1 MFLGTLVNVICIII
15 GGIIGVLAQKGIP
28 KRFADLIMSG
38 IGLVTMVIG
47 LSFALPSQNIL
58 IVVVSVVIGGI
69 LGEWIDLD
77 RRLESLA
84 DKVKGKVKGNNSRLG
99 EGIVTAT
106 LLFCV
111 GSMAIMG
118 ALDSGIRG
126 DHSILFTKSVM
137 DGIASALFAS
147 SMGIGVIL
155 SAVPLFLYQGLITL
169 LASFLEP
176 VLIPQVITELNA
188 VGGVLLLGLSL
199 SILEIK
205 KIKVVNLLPAL
216 VVAVIVASAIFNY

>member
-1 MFLGTLVNVICIII
+1 MFLGTFVNVICIIVGGLI
-15 GGIIGVLAQKGIP
+15 GILAKKGIP
-28 KRFADLIMSG
+28 DRFASLIMNG
-38 IGLVTMVIG
+38 IGLVTFVIG
-47 LSFALPSQNIL
+47 ISFALPSQNIL
-58 IVVVSVVIGGI
+58 VVIISIVIGGI
-69 LGEWIDLD
+69 IGEWIDLD
-77 RRLESLA
+77 ARLERVA
-84 DKVKGKVKGNNSRLG
+84 NRVKGKVKGADSRLT

-137 DGIASALFAS
+137 DGISSAIFAS
-147 SMGIGVIL
+147 SMGLGVVI
-155 SAVPLFLYQGLITL
+155 SAVPVLIYQGLITV

-176 VLIPQVITELNA
+176 VLTTAVITEVNA
-188 VGGVLLLGLSL
+188 VGGILLMGLSL
-199 SILEIK
+199 SVLDIK

-216 VVAVIVASAIFNY
+216 VVVIVVASIVF